1 MWLPRSLPATPS
13 SGEMRQHRQHTVS
26 GDGGP
31 ERVMAVNCV
40 TSAKIFANDVLHVML
55 MIWSNPFIIHHFRT
69 TTCWPLVR
77 HQSSGDLFRFGID
90 NRVMY
95 AIIGC
100 TPQTKQWS
108 IESLRHWHR
117 LAKVKRRNDGRE
129 QCECGEK
136 KNTNSW
142 PTHEAEQIFSNYT
155 KFRSVECGWMFCRW
169 MFGAMDLFGS
179 EWVEKK
185 EELTIVGT
193 VWVPL
198 PANRPA
204 NKTKT
209 IHALERW
216 TSGVR
221 CTAAYRIRIVI
232 LLCSLCASFTLLFAQ
247 KHVDCGSVFIVLSCC
262 EQQQRYLLFHLR
274 RQWQYERPTIDQCY
288 TSLTSTSNSSRHIP
302 ALRSVR
308 SQLKRRA
315 IIVDGR
321 FL

>member
-136 KNTNSW
+136 KTQ
-142 PTHEAEQIFSNYT
+142 TVDRHT
-155 KFRSVECGWMFCRW
+155 KPNKYFRTTQNFDRLNVVECSVDEC
-169 MFGAMDLFGS
+169 S
-179 EWVEKK
+179 V
-185 EELTIVGT
+185 
-193 VWVPL
+193 
-198 PANRPA
+198 
-204 NKTKT
+204 
-209 IHALERW
+209 RW
-216 TSGVR
+216 T
-221 CTAAYRIRIVI
+221 
-232 LLCSLCASFTLLFAQ
+232 CSDRNEWR
-247 KHVDCGSVFIVLSCC
+247 KK
-262 EQQQRYLLFHLR
+262 
-274 RQWQYERPTIDQCY
+274 
-288 TSLTSTSNSSRHIP
+288 
-302 ALRSVR
+302 RS
-308 SQLKRRA
+308 
-315 IIVDGR
+315 
-321 FL
+321 